1 LSKNV
6 NLCLR
11 ANKEMIEPNTTAID
25 WQELINIA
33 WGKRRP
39 LWQNSRIDCFR
50 VFHGY
55 EEGSRGTVIEKFN
68 DAAVIDYKTDIRE
81 DLPKLKEALLH
92 VFPFKNII
100 AKGHQSLG
108 LSLKERTHILHGN
121 DTLATCDEYGLK
133 FTVKLDIPHNPG
145 LYLDARDARNWI
157 ADNSSNRRV
166 LNLFAFTGSLGLSSA
181 YGKAAEVIH
190 LDRSKEL
197 LPRIQENYRINNI
210 KFETRNFLRGDI
222 YKHLPRAIKAGKKFD
237 GIILDPPPK
246 VYQSPHAKHKTNGQD
261 FPALIKYCTQLL
273 NPGGWVLGMLHRFD
287 FSCDDFE
294 DQVTEASGGLLLPQ
308 SRLTSGIDFP
318 ESMPDKKLRVSIF
331 VMHSDPGP

>member
-1 LSKNV
+1 
-6 NLCLR
+6 
-11 ANKEMIEPNTTAID
+11 MEPNKTAIN
-25 WQELINIA
+25 WQALISTA
-33 WGKRRP
+33 WEKRRP
-39 LWQNSRIDCFR
+39 LWQDSRVDCFR

-55 EEGSRGTVIEKFN
+55 EEGSTGTVIEKFN

-81 DLPKLKEALLH
+81 DLAELAQALLK

-108 LSLKERTHILHGN
+108 LSLKARTHILHGK
-121 DTLATCDEYGLK
+121 DTFTTCNEYGLK
-133 FTVKLDIPHNPG
+133 FKVQLDAPHNPG
-145 LYLDARDARNWI
+145 LYLDARDARSWLS
-157 ADNSSNRRV
+157 DNSSNRRI

-181 YGKAAEVIH
+181 YGKATEVIH

-197 LPRIQENYRINNI
+197 LPRIQENYQVNNVE
-210 KFETRNFLRGDI
+210 FEARNFLRGDI

-246 VYQSPHAKHKTNGQD
+246 IYQSPYVNHKTNGQD
-261 FPALIKYCTQLL
+261 FSALIKYCTRLL
-273 NPGGWVLGMLHRFD
+273 NPDGWILGMLHRFD
-287 FSCDDFE
+287 YSWDDFE
-294 DQVTEASGGLLLPQ
+294 DQVTTASGGLLLPQ

-331 VMHSDPGP
+331 VAHNSTDGEKKKTPGVDVSNDDE

>member
-1 LSKNV
+1 MEPSITKV
-6 NLCLR
+6 N
-11 ANKEMIEPNTTAID
+11 
-25 WQELINIA
+25 WQELIGKA
-33 WGKRRP
+33 WEKREP
-39 LWQNSRIDCFR
+39 LWKDASVDCFR

-55 EEGSRGTVIEKFN
+55 EEGSTGTVIEKFN
-68 DAAVIDYKTDIRE
+68 DAAVIDYKTDIRA
-81 DLPKLKEALLH
+81 DLPELAQALLK

-108 LSLKERTHILHGN
+108 LSLKERTNILHGN
-121 DTLATCDEYGLK
+121 DTRVICHEQALK
-133 FTVKLDIPHNPG
+133 FKVNLDSPHNPG
-145 LYLDARDARNWI
+145 LYLDARDARAWLC
-157 ADNSSNRRV
+157 DNSSDRRI

-197 LPRIQENYRINNI
+197 LPRIQENYQINNLE
-210 KFETRNFLRGDI
+210 FEMRNFLRGDI

-246 VYQSPHAKHKTNGQD
+246 IYQSPYAKHKTNGQD
-261 FPALIKYCTQLL
+261 FSALIQLCSQLL

-287 FSCDDFE
+287 YSWDDFE
-294 DQVTEASGGLLLPQ
+294 DQVTEASGQLLLPQ

-331 VMHSDPGP
+331 ATPNTPIDER

>member
-1 LSKNV
+1 
-6 NLCLR
+6 
-11 ANKEMIEPNTTAID
+11 MEPDTTANN
-25 WQELINIA
+25 WQELISTA
-33 WGKRRP
+33 WGKRKA
-39 LWQNSRIDCFR
+39 LWQDSGIDCFR

-81 DLPKLKEALLH
+81 ELPELTQALLK

-108 LSLKERTHILHGN
+108 LSLKERTHILHGI
-121 DTLATCDEYGLK
+121 DTFAICNENGLK
-133 FTVKLDIPHNPG
+133 FRVALDVPHNPG
-145 LYLDARDARNWI
+145 LYLDARDARQWLS
-157 ADNSSNRRV
+157 DNSSGRRI

-197 LPRIQENYRINNI
+197 LPRIQENYQINNVS
-210 KFETRNFLRGDI
+210 FETRNFLRGDI
-222 YKHLPRAIKAGKKFD
+222 YKHLPRAIKAGQKFD

-246 VYQSPHAKHKTNGQD
+246 IYQSPYAKHKTNGQD
-261 FPALIKYCTQLL
+261 FSALIKYCTQLL
-273 NPGGWVLGMLHRFD
+273 NPDGWILGMLHRFD
-287 FSCDDFE
+287 YSWDDFE
-294 DQVTEASGGLLLPQ
+294 DQVTEASGGRLLPQ

-331 VMHSDPGP
+331 LAPI